1 MSVAMERGSHTLE
14 EEASHGYA
22 GIFLLSLIFSF
33 GALQSYTG
41 LETWKN
47 ILLFLAIW
55 LPIIYFGA
63 KWMFRDTPQM
73 KAKREEDRLDW
84 LQKQAKGAKIYA
96 EQMREQGDEE
106 AAEKADAA
114 AAEANAELEEIATAL
129 GEKKEEAKKA
139 R

>member
-1 MSVAMERGSHTLE
+1 
-14 EEASHGYA
+14 
-22 GIFLLSLIFSF
+22 
-33 GALQSYTG
+33 
-41 LETWKN
+41 
-47 ILLFLAIW
+47 
-55 LPIIYFGA
+55 
-63 KWMFRDTPQM
+63 MFRDTPQM

>member
-1 MSVAMERGSHTLE
+1 M
-14 EEASHGYA
+14 
-22 GIFLLSLIFSF
+22 
-33 GALQSYTG
+33 
-41 LETWKN
+41 
-47 ILLFLAIW
+47 
-55 LPIIYFGA
+55 
-63 KWMFRDTPQM
+63 
-73 KAKREEDRLDW
+73 DW

>member
-1 MSVAMERGSHTLE
+1 MYTVLHPCHSGVAS
-14 EEASHGYA
+14 
-22 GIFLLSLIFSF
+22 
-33 GALQSYTG
+33 Q
-41 LETWKN
+41 
-47 ILLFLAIW
+47 
-55 LPIIYFGA
+55 
-63 KWMFRDTPQM
+63 
-73 KAKREEDRLDW
+73 EDRLDW